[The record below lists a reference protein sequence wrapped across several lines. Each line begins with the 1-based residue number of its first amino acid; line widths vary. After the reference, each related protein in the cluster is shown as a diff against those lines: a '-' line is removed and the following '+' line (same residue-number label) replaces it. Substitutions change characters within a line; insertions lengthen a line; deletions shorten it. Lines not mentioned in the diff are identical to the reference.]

1 MKIRH
6 FQIILNQLLPTV
18 SVFIPSAAD
27 SDLFKCLGVN
37 INSEFKYS
45 PHEVSKYSVNVIFYD
60 QISMCITDALQ
71 GNTATP
77 ALPAEVK
84 VRSEAA
90 LTWVHSEVTWIRPNP
105 ASRNSR
111 I

>member
-1 MKIRH
+1 
-6 FQIILNQLLPTV
+6 
-18 SVFIPSAAD
+18 
-27 SDLFKCLGVN
+27 
-37 INSEFKYS
+37 
-45 PHEVSKYSVNVIFYD
+45 
-60 QISMCITDALQ
+60 MCITDALQ

-84 VRSEAA
+84 VRSEAP
-90 LTWVHSEVTWIRPNP
+90 LTRVHSEVTWIRPNP